1 MYPYEYLLFLSKM
14 IPNRVYRTF
23 NERQWW
29 SQIWILN
36 TYDAFL
42 LFWSMKKVCSII
54 FVCNFIFWMA
64 IKPKYMKI
72 TYSCTVLSQFAYG
85 MTYLQC
91 TKIVTPLFAVI
102 VKLKCELFLHLISK
116 CVPIKSQNAFYISL
130 FFITGKIKSISDYMR
145 NWTNHIKYYLRH

>member
-1 MYPYEYLLFLSKM
+1 MVSNLNSEHVWCIFIVLKYEKSMQY
-14 IPNRVYRTF
+14 NRC
-23 NERQWW
+23 
-29 SQIWILN
+29 
-36 TYDAFL
+36 
-42 LFWSMKKVCSII
+42 MH
-54 FVCNFIFWMA
+54 FIFWMA

-116 CVPIKSQNAFYISL
+116 CVPIKSQNALHHSL